1 MSRALRELGLGSDAD
16 ERAVKRAYAA
26 RLKTTRPDTDPEG
39 FQALNAAYQAALA
52 WVQSKAAGANTI
64 PMAPEAD
71 ADADA
76 DIDTSEDELPLGS
89 ITRIYS
95 QDALFDL
102 LNADEQTSHH
112 RDEAFDHTLRSD
124 ENIHASATAEEER
137 GEDNE
142 RFNLDTFFN
151 DCTALAV
158 HSRDGELL
166 DWLNAQPILWSLQH
180 KAQIARWLLG
190 HLHEQRP
197 AVEARRFDEL
207 AVFFGLLEL
216 NSDYDA
222 YVIQRLR
229 HRLHLAWE
237 VKTEQLRALA
247 QRAAMDGGSVSA
259 DLRQTQRIL
268 KQLCRPA
275 NTAQALFAG
284 LMPMYPS
291 AVRRFLYRLDFG
303 NLDDLP
309 APIDPEQIAFWEAA
323 GDRSRISAPRLQIG
337 AARCVVYSAL
347 AVLIV
352 LLVKFLAPE
361 AQLEAS
367 VAMNTGATVFAAMLA
382 GWLALIGGQA
392 CLDWQ
397 CLPEDDTLPLYWSRW
412 SLIPFMTAAAVT
424 LDLSLRWASIATVLS
439 MAAFLLAWHRYRRRN
454 GPLFDLAPRRPI
466 WSALGFVLAFCAVL
480 ALLDRAPHVL
490 VGTLCG
496 LALVLWT
503 LDLRKQRVV
512 MER

>member
-1 MSRALRELGLGSDAD
+1 MSRALRELGLGPDAD
-16 ERAVKRAYAA
+16 ERAVKRAYAT

-39 FQALNAAYQAALA
+39 FQALNAAYHAALA
-52 WVQSKAAGANTI
+52 WVQSQATAAANTI
-64 PMAPEAD
+64 PITSGMD
-71 ADADA
+71 ADS
-76 DIDTSEDELPLGS
+76 DIDTDEDESPPGS
-89 ITRIYS
+89 ITRIFS

-102 LNADEQTSHH
+102 LNADEQISHD
-112 RDEAFDHTLRSD
+112 REEAFDHTLRSD
-124 ENIHASATAEEER
+124 QSMHASAIADEDR
-137 GEDNE
+137 GADTE
-142 RFNLDTFFN
+142 RFDLDAFFN

-158 HSRDGELL
+158 RSRDGELL

-197 AVEARRFDEL
+197 AIEARRFDEL
-207 AVFFGLLEL
+207 ADFFGLLDL

-237 VKTEQLRALA
+237 VQTVQLRALA
-247 QRAAMDGGSVSA
+247 QRAAMDGASTAA
-259 DLRQTQRIL
+259 DLRQTQRVL
-268 KQLCRPA
+268 GQLCRPA

-309 APIDPEQIAFWEAA
+309 APINPEQIAFWEAA
-323 GDRSRISAPRLQIG
+323 GDRTRISRPRLQIG

-352 LLVKFLAPE
+352 ILVKLLAPE
-361 AQLEAS
+361 AQLQTS
-367 VAMNTGATVFAAMLA
+367 VAVKTGATVFAAMLT
-382 GWLALIGGQA
+382 GWLGLIGGQL

-397 CLPEDDTLPLYWSRW
+397 CLPEDETLPFYWSRW
-412 SLIPFMTAAAVT
+412 ALIPFIAAVAVA
-424 LDLSLRWASIATVLS
+424 LDVSLHWDSIATALS
-439 MAAFLLAWHRYRRRN
+439 MAACLLAWHRYRRRN
-454 GPLFDLAPRRPI
+454 GPLFNFTPRRPI
-466 WSALGFVLAFCAVL
+466 WYAIGFVLAFSVVL
-480 ALLDRAPHVL
+480 ALLDRAPHAL
-490 VGTLCG
+490 VGSLCG
-496 LALVLWT
+496 LALALWAM
-503 LDLRKQRVV
+503 DLRKQRAVP
-512 MER
+512 ES